1 MRIDIAIR
9 KLYFLIDYQVN
20 VGYDISGTHYK
31 QSSVNK
37 NMKTIWQRILTV
49 KRMFRMLRKS
59 KICVD
64 FSSHYFS
71 EILSPLLVLIISSS
85 TFALPAFP
93 NAEGFGSDTVGGR
106 GGRVIKVTNLNSFGP
121 GSLQSACETPGPR
134 IVVFEV
140 SGVIAG
146 DIVITE
152 PYITIAGQTAPG
164 AGITI
169 RGMLSTLA
177 KKDRV
182 HDVVARFLRVRPD
195 AGGGARLD
203 AIQFSV
209 VDKAVLD
216 HISCSWAEDE
226 TIDIYSH
233 ATNVTIQWCTLEESA
248 TKGHAKGPHNYGL
261 IAGPGSSRISIHH
274 NLFIHHRRRNPAI
287 ATGPVDFR
295 NNVIYNFRDGFSHE
309 GHPPKP
315 PFSIVGNYYKR
326 GPSDPKIF
334 PFCFIGKTP
343 YYLRDNYIEGVGII
357 QNPWA
362 EADKLYGLSYY
373 KDKGVRQDNEP
384 VMAPVKTYRPEQAY
398 RLVLARGGCFPRD
411 AVTKRVINDIKKSTG
426 SWGRKEQKNLMEG
439 LEPGKAP
446 LDSDND
452 GMPDKWET
460 AHGLDKTRNDANRKM
475 PSGYTAVEEYLN
487 ELAGK
492 VIGNENF

>member
-1 MRIDIAIR
+1 MRI
-9 KLYFLIDYQVN
+9 F
-20 VGYDISGTHYK
+20 
-31 QSSVNK
+31 
-37 NMKTIWQRILTV
+37 RILH
-49 KRMFRMLRKS
+49 KS
-59 KICVD
+59 KKCVN
-64 FSSHYFS
+64 FSSHFFP
-71 EILSPLLVLIISSS
+71 EILSSLLVLIISSS
-85 TFALPAFP
+85 AGALPAFP
-93 NAEGFGSDTVGGR
+93 CAEGFGSDTLGGR
-106 GGRVIKVTNLNSFGP
+106 GGRVIKVTNLNSSGS
-121 GSLQSACETPGPR
+121 GSLQSACEMAEPR

-140 SGVIAG
+140 SGVITG

-152 PYITIAGQTAPG
+152 PYITIAGQSAPG

-169 RGMLSTLA
+169 RGMLSTSA

-182 HDVVARFLRVRPD
+182 HDVVVRFLRVRPD
-195 AGGGARLD
+195 AGRGAQLD

-233 ATNVTIQWCTLEESA
+233 ATNVTIQWCTIEESA

-274 NLFIHHRRRNPAI
+274 NLFIHQRRRNPAI
-287 ATGPVDFR
+287 ATGPADFR
-295 NNVIYNFRDGFSHE
+295 NNVVYNFRDGFSHE

-334 PFCFIGKTP
+334 PFCFSGKTP

-373 KDKGVRQDNEP
+373 KNKGVRQNNEP
-384 VMAPVKTYRPEQAY
+384 DMAPVKTYSPKEAY
-398 RLVLARGGCFPRD
+398 RLVLARSGCFPRD
-411 AVTKRVINDIKKSTG
+411 AVTKRLINDIILGTG
-426 SWGRKEQKNLMEG
+426 SWGRKDQKNLMEG
-439 LEPGKAP
+439 LKPRKAP
-446 LDSDND
+446 RDSDKD
-452 GMPDKWET
+452 GMPDQWET
-460 AHGLDKTRNDANRKM
+460 LNGLDKTRNDANRKM
-475 PSGYTAVEEYLN
+475 PSGYTAIEEYLN
-487 ELAGK
+487 QLAGK
-492 VIGNENF
+492 MIENVFSSTTQASGFADCRMDFSPCGSLIPPCHFDRTK